1 MNKKWFIGLL
11 SLACVIFVC
20 FCYLQVVTPVK
31 ITIGLFAG
39 NNWGVPE
46 EDSYTLIEKAADRFT
61 STYDNTEVHYET
73 GITSEEYEDWLSMK
87 ILGGDAPDIMLV
99 PGDMYATLVEN
110 GTLEN
115 LDEYIFEEQYSLQ
128 NYYPA
133 VRDACMS
140 DGSYYALPYEAVPE
154 LMFANK
160 TLLEQSG
167 IDVPGD
173 DWSWDDLYEIASTL
187 TKDTDGDG
195 KTDQFGICGYTWEEA
210 AYGNGVSFYNEEK
223 QSASFSTFAMVE
235 TVEFLR
241 KLSALAEEE
250 VTERMFDEGKVA
262 FMPMNYSDYRSYMPY
277 PYRVKKFS
285 GFEWECLP
293 MPKGPEGENVSRVD
307 TLMIGMYS
315 RSNHKE
321 LAWELMKYLSGNF
334 DFQKEIAITSPS
346 VSVLQDVMRDEEVKE
361 VLEGDV
367 PGSDAFSMDV
377 LDAVMEKGV
386 YVHETSEYNQVVD
399 TAGAQI
405 NELIHNEQDI
415 ENNLVLLERS
425 LNEYLRK

>member
-1 MNKKWFIGLL
+1 MNKKRFIGLL

-160 TLLEQSG
+160 TLVV
-167 IDVPGD
+167 IH
-173 DWSWDDLYEIASTL
+173 
-187 TKDTDGDG
+187 G
-195 KTDQFGICGYTWEEA
+195 KKLHMVMGFPFIMKK
-210 AYGNGVSFYNEEK
+210 NSLPVS
-223 QSASFSTFAMVE
+223 A
-235 TVEFLR
+235 
-241 KLSALAEEE
+241 
-250 VTERMFDEGKVA
+250 
-262 FMPMNYSDYRSYMPY
+262 
-277 PYRVKKFS
+277 
-285 GFEWECLP
+285 
-293 MPKGPEGENVSRVD
+293 
-307 TLMIGMYS
+307 
-315 RSNHKE
+315 H
-321 LAWELMKYLSGNF
+321 
-334 DFQKEIAITSPS
+334 
-346 VSVLQDVMRDEEVKE
+346 
-361 VLEGDV
+361 
-367 PGSDAFSMDV
+367 
-377 LDAVMEKGV
+377 
-386 YVHETSEYNQVVD
+386 
-399 TAGAQI
+399 
-405 NELIHNEQDI
+405 
-415 ENNLVLLERS
+415 S
-425 LNEYLRK
+425 LW

>member
-1 MNKKWFIGLL
+1 MKKKWLIGLL
-11 SLACVIFVC
+11 SLACIIFAC
-20 FCYLQVVTPVK
+20 FCYWQITTPVT

-39 NNWGVPE
+39 NNWDVPE
-46 EDSYTLIEKAADRFT
+46 EDSSTLIEKAADWFT
-61 STYDNTEVHYET
+61 EAYDNTRVDFET
-73 GITSEEYEDWLSMK
+73 GITCEEYEDWLSAK
-87 ILGGDAPDIMLV
+87 ILTGDAPDIMLV
-99 PGDMYATLVEN
+99 PGDMYATLVSN

-115 LDEYIFEEQYSLQ
+115 LDEIIEEDQYVLRA
-128 NYYPA
+128 YYPA

-140 DGSYYALPYEAVPE
+140 DGSYYTLPYEAVPE

-167 IDVPGD
+167 IDVPVD
-173 DWSWDDLYEIASTL
+173 DWSWDDLYEIASEPTN
-187 TKDTDGDG
+187 DTDGDG
-195 KTDQFGICGYTWEEA
+195 KTDQFGIYGYTWEEA
-210 AYGNGVSFYNEEK
+210 AYGNGVSFYDEAK
-223 QSASFSTFAMVE
+223 HSVSFSTSDMVE

-241 KLSALAEEE
+241 KLSSLAGEE
-250 VTERMFDEGKVA
+250 VTERMFDEGKVV

-293 MPKGPEGENVSRVD
+293 MPKGPEGDNVSHVD

-315 RSNHKE
+315 RSSHKE

-334 DFQKEIAITSPS
+334 DFQKEIAMTSPC
-346 VSVLQDVMRDEEVKE
+346 VSVLQDVMQDEEVKT

-377 LDAVMEKGV
+377 LDAVMEKGMH
-386 YVHETSEYNQVVD
+386 VHETNEYNQVVD
-399 TAGAQI
+399 AADAQI
-405 NELIHNEQDI
+405 NELIDNEQDI